1 MSDDMLAYLL
11 DLCNE
16 AFRSEGWHW
25 KGLVLAI
32 WFCP

>member
-16 AFRSEGWHW
+16 AFRSEGGRQGM
-25 KGLVLAI
+25 GLDI
-32 WFCP
+32 RCRP